1 MAISRGE
8 TTTRPVGRALPT
20 WYDDAKFGIFIHW
33 GPFAIPGFAP
43 VDNDDEVSF
52 TEYYAYWMNVP
63 GSATA
68 RFHAREYGDLPY
80 EAFAERFRA
89 GVPLWDPDEWA
100 ELFERAGA
108 RYVVLTAKT
117 DDGFLLWPSAHPN
130 PRKAGWQVQRDL
142 IGELAAAVRARGL
155 RFGLYYQGIDW
166 AFAPD
171 QPKTRVPQTE
181 EWGAHWR
188 ALARADRAL
197 RARRPVGGQRLSR
210 FRRPGGPV
218 PLVLRARTG
227 RRRQRPVRPRAR
239 RRAVRGGARRLG
251 LAGLPHGRIG
261 AAPGARLHARPAR
274 REVGGVPRDGMVLGL
289 QPARQRRDIRA
300 RHRARAGADRR
311 RGAQR
316 QPAAER
322 RPDRSRR
329 DPVRPG

>member
-52 TEYYAYWMNVP
+52 TEYFAYWMNVP

-117 DDGFLLWPSAHPN
+117 DDGFLVWPSAHPN

-142 IGELAAAVRARGL
+142 IGELAAAVRGRAACASGST
-155 RFGLYYQGIDW
+155 
-166 AFAPD
+166 
-171 QPKTRVPQTE
+171 TRASIGRSRPTSRRH
-181 EWGAHWR
+181 AC
-188 ALARADRAL
+188 
-197 RARRPVGGQRLSR
+197 RRPRSGARW
-210 FRRPGGPV
+210 
-218 PLVLRARTG
+218 RARTG
-227 RRRQRPVRPRAR
+227 A
-239 RRAVRGGARRLG
+239 
-251 LAGLPHGRIG
+251 
-261 AAPGARLHARPAR
+261 
-274 REVGGVPRDGMVLGL
+274 
-289 QPARQRRDIRA
+289 
-300 RHRARAGADRR
+300 
-311 RGAQR
+311 
-316 QPAAER
+316 
-322 RPDRSRR
+322 S
-329 DPVRPG
+329 